1 MADIEKVTKALEYCS
16 TGRHCLSGCP
26 YDDDDDDIYKCTSAL
41 AKDALELL
49 KEQEGLILALEQANA
64 TINYLN
70 EEKEK
75 AIKEIEERKAFNLK
89 CDGQPE
95 WLRKGTD
102 VGLNTALDILKGKDG
117 GQE

>member
-1 MADIEKVTKALEYCS
+1 MLDNDRVIKDIQFCISDVPGVCS
-16 TGRHCLSGCP
+16 FCSKNETEA
-26 YDDDDDDIYKCTSAL
+26 TSCRE
-41 AKDALELL
+41 ELL
-49 KEQEGLILALEQANA
+49 KESLELLEKQKGLTLALEQANA

-89 CDGQPE
+89 CNGQPE
-95 WLRKGTD
+95 WLRKGID

-117 GQE
+117 EQE

>member
-1 MADIEKVTKALEYCS
+1 MADINKTIEDLDEQIAWIQDNDFHKFPGWGHAVLTM
-16 TGRHCLSGCP
+16 
-26 YDDDDDDIYKCTSAL
+26 
-41 AKDALELL
+41 KDALELL
-49 KEQEGLILALEQANA
+49 KEQNGLMLALEQANA

-95 WLRKGTD
+95 WLRKGID

-117 GQE
+117 EQE

>member
-1 MADIEKVTKALEYCS
+1 MANIEMT
-16 TGRHCLSGCP
+16 
-26 YDDDDDDIYKCTSAL
+26 I
-41 AKDALELL
+41 ELL
-49 KEQEGLILALEQANA
+49 ETFRDREMWKEGIMVWDDNRETRIGICNSAIDTIRELQREIEQMKA
-64 TINYLN
+64 
-70 EEKEK
+70 EKEN

-117 GQE
+117 EQE

>member
-1 MADIEKVTKALEYCS
+1 MADSCCENCGWSETVGSPIMCNFNGHRTFRDEC
-16 TGRHCLSGCP
+16 CP
-26 YDDDDDDIYKCTSAL
+26 AWKP
-41 AKDALELL
+41 
-49 KEQEGLILALEQANA
+49 KEQQQEELKGLTLALEQANA
-64 TINYLN
+64 TINYFN

-95 WLRKGTD
+95 WLKKGID

-117 GQE
+117 KQK